1 MDWGAEV
8 EKAFDDW
15 FPRLYR
21 YAASRLPGAEEE
33 AEDVVGEAFLAFISK
48 MDRFRGDSSAYTWL
62 FTVVRRKV
70 ADRWRRGSRLERL
83 EAGEEPR
90 SAYAG
95 PEAAALESS
104 ERKAVR
110 DVLARMP
117 REGRYAL
124 VMKYIEG
131 LSQKDLAMILGK
143 SEKAT
148 ESVMT
153 RARAIF
159 RKLYTEVKG

>member
-1 MDWGAEV
+1 MDWSAEV

-21 YAASRLPGAEEE
+21 YAASRLPGAEDE
-33 AEDVVGEAFLAFISK
+33 AEDVVGEAFLAFMSK
-48 MDRFRGDSSAYTWL
+48 MDGFRGDSSAYTWL

-83 EAGEEPR
+83 EDGEEPR
-90 SAYAG
+90 SPYAG
-95 PEAAALESS
+95 PETAALESAK
-104 ERKAVR
+104 RQAVR
-110 DVLARMP
+110 DALARMP

-124 VMKYIEG
+124 VMKYVEG
-131 LSQKDLAMILGK
+131 FSQKDIARILGK
-143 SEKAT
+143 SEKAA

-153 RARAIF
+153 RARDIF
-159 RKLYTEVKG
+159 RKLYAEVGG